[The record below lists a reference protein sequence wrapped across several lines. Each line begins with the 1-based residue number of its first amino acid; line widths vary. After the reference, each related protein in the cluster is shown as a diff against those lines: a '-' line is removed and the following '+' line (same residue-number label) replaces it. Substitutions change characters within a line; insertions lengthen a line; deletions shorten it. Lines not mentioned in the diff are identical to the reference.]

1 MATQK
6 DLTEQQKVFLDAL
19 MGEAAGNVRAAM
31 DVAGYSRN
39 TKTIDTV
46 RRLKDEILETT
57 QTYLASNGPRA
68 ALAMTGVLEDPTAL
82 GNRDRINA
90 SREILDRVGV
100 IKTEKVAVQAES
112 GGLFILPA
120 KKKQEE
126 DD

>member
-1 MATQK
+1 MAQK
-6 DLTEQQKVFLDAL
+6 DLTDQQKVFLDAL

-31 DVAGYSRN
+31 DAAGYSRN
-39 TKTIDTV
+39 TKTIDIV
-46 RRLKDEILETT
+46 RRLKEEILETT

-90 SREILDRVGV
+90 SRAILDRVGV
-100 IKTEKVAVQAES
+100 IKTERVAIQSDS

>member
-39 TKTIDTV
+39 TKTIDIV

-57 QTYLASNGPRA
+57 QTYLASNVPRA

-82 GNRDRINA
+82 GNRDRISA

>member
-39 TKTIDTV
+39 TKTIDIV

-57 QTYLASNGPRA
+57 QPYLASNGPRA

>member
-1 MATQK
+1 MAHK
-6 DLTEQQKVFLDAL
+6 DLTDQQKVFLDAL

-31 DVAGYSRN
+31 DAAGYSRN
-39 TKTIDTV
+39 TKTIDIV

-100 IKTEKVAVQAES
+100 IKTEKIAVQAES